1 MALNI
6 KDSETERC
14 VRDLAALTGET
25 VTTAVRRAA
34 EERLQRVRRGRA
46 RRSLA
51 AEIMEIGERCA
62 SLPDLDTRTPD
73 QMLGYDEQ
81 GLRG

>member
-1 MALNI
+1 
-6 KDSETERC
+6 
-14 VRDLAALTGET
+14 
-25 VTTAVRRAA
+25 
-34 EERLQRVRRGRA
+34 
-46 RRSLA
+46 
-51 AEIMEIGERCA
+51 MEIGERCA